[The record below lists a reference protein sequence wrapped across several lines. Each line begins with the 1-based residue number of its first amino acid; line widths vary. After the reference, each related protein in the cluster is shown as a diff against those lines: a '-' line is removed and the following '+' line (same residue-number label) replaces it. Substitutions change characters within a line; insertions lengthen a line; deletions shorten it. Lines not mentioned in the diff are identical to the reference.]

1 MTGKEIIAKKESIY
15 DQLVRL
21 NYSRKENFLNDVSST
36 NWFDLDFELKEV
48 ILSFPSRF
56 VDYDSDLMDID
67 DLSGEQQ
74 FYLFHSKGDTFLVDT
89 QGYTYPRYVTLLEGF
104 DDGVDYDGD
113 DDDKYERMEG
123 LLRISDD
130 MIIEQAIKSIVLDFG
145 QEGFDKD
152 DVETFLQ
159 MRIEFLIKKAIASQS
174 KLFN

>member
-1 MTGKEIIAKKESIY
+1 MTAKEMNETIY
-15 DQLVRL
+15 NKLVNL
-21 NYSRKENFLNDVSST
+21 NYSRKENYLNDVSST

-56 VDYDSDLMDID
+56 VDYDSDLMDIE

-74 FYLFHSKGDTFLVDT
+74 FYLFHSKGNTYLVDT
-89 QGYTYPRYVTLLEGF
+89 QGYNYPRYTTLLEGF
-104 DDGVDYDGD
+104 TDGIDY

-145 QEGFDKD
+145 KEGFDSE

-159 MRIEFLIKKAIASQS
+159 MRIEFLIKKGIASAQHMN
-174 KLFN
+174 LFV

>member
-1 MTGKEIIAKKESIY
+1 MKGNEVKQTIY
-15 DQLVRL
+15 SKLVNL
-21 NYSRKENFLNDVSST
+21 NFSRKENYLNDVNST
-36 NWFDLDFELKEV
+36 NWFDLEDELKEV
-48 ILSFPSRF
+48 ILMFPSRF
-56 VDYDSDLMDID
+56 VDYDSDLMDIE

-130 MIIEQAIKSIVLDFG
+130 VIIEHAIKSIVLDFG
-145 QEGFDKD
+145 KEGFDSE
-152 DVETFLQ
+152 DVDTLLQ
-159 MRIEFLIKKAIASQS
+159 MRIEFLIKKGIASAQHMN
-174 KLFN
+174 LFV

>member
-1 MTGKEIIAKKESIY
+1 MKAKEMNETIY
-15 DQLVRL
+15 NKLVNL
-21 NYSRKENFLNDVSST
+21 NYSRKENYLNEVNST
-36 NWFDLDFELKEV
+36 NWFDLEGELKSY

-56 VDYDSDLMDID
+56 VDYNSDLMDIE

-89 QGYTYPRYVTLLEGF
+89 QGYNYPRYIILLEGF
-104 DDGVDYDGD
+104 TDGVDYDGE
-113 DDDKYERMEG
+113 DDKYERMEG

-145 QEGFDKD
+145 KEGFDSE

-159 MRIEFLIKKAIASQS
+159 MRIEFLIKKGIASAQHMN
-174 KLFN
+174 LFV